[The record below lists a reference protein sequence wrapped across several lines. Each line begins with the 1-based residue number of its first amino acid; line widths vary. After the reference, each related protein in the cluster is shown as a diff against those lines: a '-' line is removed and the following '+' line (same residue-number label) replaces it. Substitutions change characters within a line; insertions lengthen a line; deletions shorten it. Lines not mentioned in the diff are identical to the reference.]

1 MIVQCTHS
9 GKSVVVGGLGCRPL
23 DISLKNVCETLQT
36 CRSVAAA
43 ANELNCSQGYIFN
56 ALKSHGL
63 KSRDVIE
70 GKP

>member
-1 MIVQCTHS
+1 MIAQCPYC
-9 GKSVVVGGLGCRPL
+9 GKSVVVGGFGRKRLSIP
-23 DISLKNVCETLQT
+23 LKNICETLQT
-36 CRSVAAA
+36 RHSVAAA

-63 KSRDVIE
+63 KLKDVIE